1 MASATD
7 IRLKVIPSKIAN
19 DFVDKHHYSG
29 KHVNNSTLHFGA
41 FLDGHL
47 HGVMSFGSPMDRRK
61 VLGLVVDQGGNPAPW
76 NDMLELNRMA
86 FDEALPRNSESHCIS
101 VAIRLIRK
109 NAPQIKW
116 ILSFADGSHCG
127 DGTIYRASGF
137 KLTGYSRG
145 SMLVLPEKYRKYNGG
160 GKYAHRMS
168 FQSKLNRL
176 YKVLNAEFNLGG
188 KNVTVEHM
196 AELLHTQVVSG
207 YQFRYI
213 YIINRNY
220 HLAVPELP
228 FSTID
233 EIGGG
238 MYKGERIAQAE
249 CHIDK

>member
-1 MASATD
+1 
-7 IRLKVIPSKIAN
+7 
-19 DFVDKHHYSG
+19 
-29 KHVNNSTLHFGA
+29 
-41 FLDGHL
+41 
-47 HGVMSFGSPMDRRK
+47 
-61 VLGLVVDQGGNPAPW
+61 
-76 NDMLELNRMA
+76 
-86 FDEALPRNSESHCIS
+86 
-101 VAIRLIRK
+101 
-109 NAPQIKW
+109 
-116 ILSFADGSHCG
+116 
-127 DGTIYRASGF
+127 
-137 KLTGYSRG
+137 
-145 SMLVLPEKYRKYNGG
+145 MLVLPEKYRKYNGG

-238 MYKGERIAQAE
+238 MYKGEKVAQAE
-249 CHIDK
+249 RHIDK